1 MGGLGLLPGSVIVGG
16 LGQIEITTA
25 GDRERTRD
33 DLDNRKRILVCFGP
47 VQLISV
53 F

>member
-1 MGGLGLLPGSVIVGG
+1 LRLLPGSVIVDGVG
-16 LGQIEITTA
+16 RIKVTTV

-33 DLDNRKRILVCFGP
+33 DLDDGERILVCFGP